1 MSLPKF
7 EYIAAQS
14 IEQAGNLAVELG
26 KNCRVM
32 AGGTDVIATMKDRV
46 EKPEYILDLKR
57 IPGMD
62 QIEYM
67 PGEGLKIGALTTLR
81 RIETSPL
88 IKEKFGA
95 VADAA
100 HYVASTQ
107 IRCKGTM
114 AGNICNASP
123 SADTAPI
130 LLVMNAAVKTF
141 RTSPDNG
148 RVIPVN
154 EFFKGVKKT
163 TLQQGEIVTEI
174 DIPELKSGEGAAYFK
189 HAVRKAMDL
198 AIVGVAAWVKVD
210 GKKCVDCRIALGGVA
225 TTPIRATKAEK
236 LLIGKEIT
244 DKLLENVAVA
254 AAEGCKPISDV
265 RASAEY
271 RKDMIRVFTKRS
283 IKKALETKIA

>member
-14 IEQAGNLAVELG
+14 IEEAGNLAVELG
-26 KNCRVM
+26 KNCRIM
-32 AGGTDVIATMKDRV
+32 AGGTDVIATMKDRFD
-46 EKPEYILDLKR
+46 KPEYILDIKR

-62 QIEYM
+62 QIEYV
-67 PGEGLKIGALTTLR
+67 PDEGLKIGALTTLR
-81 RIETSPL
+81 AIETSPL
-88 IKEKFGA
+88 IKEKFTA
-95 VADAA
+95 VAVAA

-107 IRCKGTM
+107 IRAKGTM

-130 LLVMNAAVKTF
+130 LLAMNASVKTF
-141 RTSPDNG
+141 RTAPDNG
-148 RVIPVN
+148 RVIPID
-154 EFFKGVKKT
+154 EFFKGVKQT
-163 TLQQGEIVTEI
+163 TLEHGEIVTEI
-174 DIPELKSGEGAAYFK
+174 DIPELKSGEGSAYFK

-198 AIVGVAAWVKVD
+198 AIIGVAAWVKMD

-236 LLIGKEIT
+236 LLKGKEIT
-244 DKLLENVAVA
+244 DKLLEEVAVA
-254 AAEGCKPISDV
+254 ASEGCRPISDV

-271 RKDMIRVFTKRS
+271 RKDMVRVFTKRS